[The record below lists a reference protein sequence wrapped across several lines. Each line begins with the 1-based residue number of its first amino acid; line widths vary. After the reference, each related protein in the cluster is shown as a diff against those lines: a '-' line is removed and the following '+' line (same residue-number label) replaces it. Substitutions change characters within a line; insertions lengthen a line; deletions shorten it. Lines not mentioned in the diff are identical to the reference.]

1 MKKALED
8 SSDLLRERRNIPSS
22 SLEVWKLNNKLKK
35 EEVFY
40 HPSITGK

>member
-35 EEVFY
+35 EVFY